1 MRPLFSTLILLTMLI
16 IVACSGCTPYIY
28 GVPQPQWDHMTESQR
43 EEAIRGH
50 NERERI
56 REQARQAEAVRQA
69 REAERRAAELKRQ
82 EALQQQ
88 RVAGIYAGTAG
99 QIGDL
104 IQVTISGGQM
114 RVIWGH
120 QNYQPI
126 AFRIANGETRRVE
139 VVAVSSRYV
148 KPDRAELLV
157 RYQDGLLL
165 IDGADDSWDR
175 AVRLPVDPSWRHGGS
190 RVVTTKSNLDLRNV
204 TIGVKVVPHLQHYHG
219 R

>member
-1 MRPLFSTLILLTMLI
+1 MLI
-16 IVACSGCTPYIY
+16 S
-28 GVPQPQWDHMTESQR
+28 
-43 EEAIRGH
+43 
-50 NERERI
+50 
-56 REQARQAEAVRQA
+56 
-69 REAERRAAELKRQ
+69 
-82 EALQQQ
+82 
-88 RVAGIYAGTAG
+88 
-99 QIGDL
+99 
-104 IQVTISGGQM
+104 
-114 RVIWGH
+114 WGH